1 MILLALETKQA
12 QFLRGLI
19 DLGIRT
25 RGTEIARNA
34 LILDDMIVAAMQKE
48 SKENA
53 NVVTLAGASGE

>member
-1 MILLALETKQA
+1 MILLTLEAREA

-19 DLGIRT
+19 DIAIRT

-34 LILDDMIVAAMQKE
+34 IILDDKIVAALQKE